1 MTHSCTGN
9 AQNSQALISHIMA
22 DDISILHSLKLWG
35 GVTLCSFIACALMG
49 TKWQERLDHE
59 GTGVV
64 LRGVSEQAAQIQISK
79 QSPKSHSSQK
89 IRETNGTITA
99 DYGFLNFNNDQLTL
113 NFTIPAKELA
123 SYRLEYG
130 YTASEKKDIDH
141 WQQTAV
147 EEAYK
152 NAVKHRQTQEQ
163 LNQAGEQ
170 IAKEYKNRLANF
182 YRSRGFS
189 LLERNLIAADIPEIV
204 RRNVRKVR
212 SVALSLN
219 SSGEK
224 LGYDSDSII
233 AAALSFVQTAVL
245 YENVPMEI
253 KGRQTG
259 GIYPPLETLASGKGD
274 CDTKSA
280 LLAAILLNW
289 NRVKVVGVGVPNHY
303 LVGILRN
310 PAKGDAFV
318 EYKGARYVLVE
329 PAGPGWL
336 QPGSVDRR
344 TMSLLSAGDKVKI
357 EPFTIN

>member
-1 MTHSCTGN
+1 
-9 AQNSQALISHIMA
+9 
-22 DDISILHSLKLWG
+22 
-35 GVTLCSFIACALMG
+35 MG
-49 TKWQERLDHE
+49 ATWQERLDCE

-64 LRGVSEQAAQIQISK
+64 LRGSSEQAARVQATRQGSK
-79 QSPKSHSSQK
+79 SQSSQK
-89 IRETNGTITA
+89 LRETNGTIIA

-113 NFTIPAKELA
+113 TFSIPVKELA
-123 SYRLEYG
+123 AYRLEYG
-130 YTASEKKDIDH
+130 YTASEKAAIDQ
-141 WQQTAV
+141 WQQAAV
-147 EEAYK
+147 EDAYK
-152 NAVKHRQTQEQ
+152 NAVKRRQTQEQ
-163 LNQAGEQ
+163 LDQAGEL
-170 IAKEYKNRLANF
+170 IAKEYRSRLANF

-189 LLERNLIAADIPEIV
+189 LLDRNLLVADIPEIV
-204 RRNVRKVR
+204 RRNVRRVKGI
-212 SVALSLN
+212 ALSLN
-219 SSGEK
+219 SSGER

-233 AAALSFVQTAVL
+233 AAALSFVQTAIL

-259 GIYPPLETLASGKGD
+259 GVYPPLETLSSGKGD

-289 NRVKVVGVGVPNHY
+289 NRIKVVGVGVPNHY

-344 TMSLLSAGDKVKI
+344 TLSLLNASDKVRI
-357 EPFTIN
+357 